1 MSGTIR
7 ERCRNT
13 YRSVNL
19 AVRNLRSG
27 AEVGESGVRS
37 GEGKWGYTENN
48 EDCRNDVI
56 IVSRLLEESGLFF
69 VFKGRTFP
77 SC

>member
-1 MSGTIR
+1 
-7 ERCRNT
+7 
-13 YRSVNL
+13 
-19 AVRNLRSG
+19 
-27 AEVGESGVRS
+27 VGESGVRS